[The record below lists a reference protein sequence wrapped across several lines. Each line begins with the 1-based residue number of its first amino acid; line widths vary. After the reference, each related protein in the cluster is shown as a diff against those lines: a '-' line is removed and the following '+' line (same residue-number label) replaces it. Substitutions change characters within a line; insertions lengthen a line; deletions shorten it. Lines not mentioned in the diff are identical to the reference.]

1 MRVTTTATARG
12 RLSRRASGYLVL
24 LLALAV
30 VGGVYAALAPTSRA
44 AGTGDESL
52 AVKQGRALFLQG
64 CSSCHG
70 LNAQGGNQGP
80 TLIGVG
86 ESAVQFQVG
95 TGRMP
100 LETSGPQAER
110 KPQRYTQAQID
121 QLAAYIGSLAP
132 GPKPPTGDLAGG
144 DLALGGELF
153 RTNCASCHNFAGK
166 GIALTYGKE
175 APALGEA
182 TAMEIY
188 TAMQTGPE
196 AMPVFGDTQLT
207 EFEKRSITR
216 YVLDIQNNENDP
228 GGHPIGRLGPV
239 SEGLVAWV
247 IGAVAIVALMLWIGA
262 RA

>member
-1 MRVTTTATARG
+1 MRVTSSATARG

-24 LLALAV
+24 LLALGI
-30 VGGVYAALAPTSRA
+30 VGGVYAALAPTSTA
-44 AGTGDESL
+44 QSATEASL
-52 AVKQGRALFLQG
+52 AVKEGRALYVQG

-80 TLIGVG
+80 TLVGVG

-110 KPQRYTQAQID
+110 KPQRYTQPQID

-132 GPKPPTGDLAGG
+132 GPKPPTGDLRDG

-153 RTNCASCHNFAGK
+153 RTNCASCHNFAGE

-175 APALGEA
+175 APGLGEA
-182 TAMEIY
+182 TALEIY

-196 AMPVFGDTQLT
+196 SMPVFGDTQLT
-207 EFEKRSITR
+207 DFEKRSITR
-216 YVLDIQNNENDP
+216 YVLDIQNSENNP

-239 SEGLVAWV
+239 AEGLVAWV
-247 IGAVAIVALMLWIGA
+247 VGAVAVVALMLWIGA
-262 RA
+262 RT

>member
-1 MRVTTTATARG
+1 MRVTSSATARG
-12 RLSRRASGYLVL
+12 RLTRRASGYLVL
-24 LLALAV
+24 LFALTL
-30 VGGVYAALAPTSRA
+30 VGGVYAALAPSSRA
-44 AGTGDESL
+44 QSATEESL
-52 AVKQGRALFLQG
+52 AVKQGRALYLQG
-64 CSSCHG
+64 CASCHG

-110 KPQRYTQAQID
+110 KPQRYTQPQID

-132 GPKPPTGDLAGG
+132 GPKPPAGDLLDG

-175 APALGEA
+175 APALEEA
-182 TAMEIY
+182 TPLEIY

-207 EFEKRSITR
+207 EFEKRSIVR
-216 YVLDIQNNENDP
+216 YVVDIQKNENDP
-228 GGHPIGRLGPV
+228 GGHPIGRVGPV
-239 SEGLVAWV
+239 GEGLVAWV
-247 IGAVAIVALMLWIGA
+247 VGAVLIVALMLWIGA
-262 RA
+262 RS